1 MTRNN
6 SQNEVGGFGKRK
18 SLVMLMEREEN
29 KLVQKKTPKCSRCRN
44 HGIITALKGHKK
56 ICPWKSC
63 DCEKCVLIAERQRVM
78 AAQLALR
85 RQQFVNRYR
94 PTKEEKKKLSK
105 HTVGAYVCRQILRKI
120 LPKENPTFENNNKQQ
135 FENRGCTHANQLA
148 TFSPQHCLPYDEP
161 HFNVNSDVA
170 KTSENTEVSPDRV
183 DTFPTNV
190 GNMSVVYSAYSER
203 LVQVLQKIF
212 KDIPEMTIRS
222 IVQQSES
229 DFITAS
235 EMMLQVEQS
244 RKERRQTEIYQ
255 AQILNACRV
264 MTTRQDVF
272 RDYDNTYQPNVV
284 IHKNSV
290 NIETLLTSR
299 PECYYSH
306 QVSHD
311 TRTEVNEYPKPY
323 YNNLPVVNLDYR
335 GTQSENCSV
344 NFQAKA
350 NNPHQVDCYAKN
362 N

>member
-1 MTRNN
+1 M
-6 SQNEVGGFGKRK
+6 K
-18 SLVMLMEREEN
+18 SN
-29 KLVQKKTPKCSRCRN
+29 
-44 HGIITALKGHKK
+44 IT
-56 ICPWKSC
+56 
-63 DCEKCVLIAERQRVM
+63 
-78 AAQLALR
+78 
-85 RQQFVNRYR
+85 
-94 PTKEEKKKLSK
+94 
-105 HTVGAYVCRQILRKI
+105 
-120 LPKENPTFENNNKQQ
+120 
-135 FENRGCTHANQLA
+135 
-148 TFSPQHCLPYDEP
+148 
-161 HFNVNSDVA
+161 

-183 DTFPTNV
+183 DIFPTNV

-203 LVQVLQKIF
+203 LVGVLQKIF
-212 KDIPEMTIRS
+212 KEIPEMTIRS

-229 DFITAS
+229 DFVTAS

-244 RKERRQTEIYQ
+244 RKERRQTEMYQ

-272 RDYDNTYQPNVV
+272 RDDDNTYQPNVV

-311 TRTEVNEYPKPY
+311 TRTEVNEYQKPY

-335 GTQSENCSV
+335 SNQSENCSV

-350 NNPHQVDCYAKN
+350 NNLHQVDCYAKN